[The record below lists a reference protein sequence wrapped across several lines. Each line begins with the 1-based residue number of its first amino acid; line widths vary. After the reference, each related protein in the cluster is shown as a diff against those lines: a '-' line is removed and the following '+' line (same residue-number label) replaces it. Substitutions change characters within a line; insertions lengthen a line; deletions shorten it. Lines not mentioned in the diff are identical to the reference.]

1 MKKKLLAGLATG
13 LFLLVMGGVAQAEL
27 VTIGTATY
35 QTSGTNTAVNP
46 GSGNDQYKLI
56 YDTDLQITWLD
67 YSAPYAIWGDYV
79 TGLGGQ
85 DEWANTLGGSLT
97 VNMNSGYS
105 TSNDWATGWRLP
117 ETVNGPYVYGTNG
130 TTTGGYNIT
139 SSEMGHLYYTELGNL
154 GYRDTSGN
162 VQSGYGL
169 NNTGDFD
176 NLIASWYWS
185 GTEYATDPATAWHF
199 GMRGGDQHNR
209 NKGNSYEYGLAVR
222 SGQVS
227 AVPVPGAIWMLGS
240 GLISLVTLSRRKK
253 GNRG

>member
-13 LFLLVMGGVAQAEL
+13 LFVFGMAGMAQADL
-27 VTIGTATY
+27 WTIGTATY
-35 QTSGTNTAVNP
+35 QTSGSNTAVNP

-105 TSNDWATGWRLP
+105 TSNDWTTGWRLP
-117 ETVNGPYVYGTNG
+117 SAGASP
-130 TTTGGYNIT
+130 TGGYDQT
-139 SSEMGHLYYTELGNL
+139 SSEMGHLFYNELGMDSNPV
-154 GYRDTSGN
+154 G
-162 VQSGYGL
+162 GL
-169 NNTGDFD
+169 TTTAELNSSEYFD

-185 GTEYATDPATAWHF
+185 GTGYAAGPHYAWTF
-199 GMRGGDQHNR
+199 NMGGGDQYGVS
-209 NKGNSYEYGLAVR
+209 KGVSTGYGLAVR